1 MELNEELEATISS
14 SNALMST
21 SAVLRAGGLVVGNI
35 PMGASGSERGSKMA
49 LSEGA
54 KTFAGSGRIRRRTS
68 GKYKVQYYNCE
79 RSSQY
84 NTRQFQCNS
93 CPAGSLFKFSLT
105 VHRTAVSHG
114 GRPGQVFLRGTCPSF
129 FFHI

>member
-1 MELNEELEATISS
+1 
-14 SNALMST
+14 MST

-68 GKYKVQYYNCE
+68 GKYEVQ
-79 RSSQY
+79 
-84 NTRQFQCNS
+84 
-93 CPAGSLFKFSLT
+93 
-105 VHRTAVSHG
+105 
-114 GRPGQVFLRGTCPSF
+114 
-129 FFHI
+129 

>member
-1 MELNEELEATISS
+1 MENNKNARIRKYKILTFVPSTGPFAGELRPRFRMELNEELEGSIFS

-35 PMGASGSERGSKMA
+35 PMGASGSKRGSKMA

-68 GKYKVQYYNCE
+68 GKY
-79 RSSQY
+79 
-84 NTRQFQCNS
+84 
-93 CPAGSLFKFSLT
+93 
-105 VHRTAVSHG
+105 
-114 GRPGQVFLRGTCPSF
+114 
-129 FFHI
+129 

>member
-1 MELNEELEATISS
+1 MFPKSQNSKNTRTRKGKILTFVPTGLTSAGESRSRFRLELNEELEGSIFS

-68 GKYKVQYYNCE
+68 GKY
-79 RSSQY
+79 
-84 NTRQFQCNS
+84 
-93 CPAGSLFKFSLT
+93 
-105 VHRTAVSHG
+105 
-114 GRPGQVFLRGTCPSF
+114 
-129 FFHI
+129 

>member
-1 MELNEELEATISS
+1 MAFSFTQTSITARTAAVAAHNRGLDNGLQGTTGVGQCGIFGPAPPREPTPSARSRFRLELNEELEGSIFS

-68 GKYKVQYYNCE
+68 GKY
-79 RSSQY
+79 
-84 NTRQFQCNS
+84 
-93 CPAGSLFKFSLT
+93 
-105 VHRTAVSHG
+105 
-114 GRPGQVFLRGTCPSF
+114 
-129 FFHI
+129 

>member
-1 MELNEELEATISS
+1 MTSAGESRSRFRLELNEELEGSIFS

-35 PMGASGSERGSKMA
+35 PMGASGSKRGSKMA

-68 GKYKVQYYNCE
+68 GKY
-79 RSSQY
+79 
-84 NTRQFQCNS
+84 
-93 CPAGSLFKFSLT
+93 
-105 VHRTAVSHG
+105 
-114 GRPGQVFLRGTCPSF
+114 
-129 FFHI
+129 

>member
-54 KTFAGSGRIRRRTS
+54 KTFAGSPGFWIYLDFLKTS
-68 GKYKVQYYNCE
+68 H
-79 RSSQY
+79 
-84 NTRQFQCNS
+84 TRKDL
-93 CPAGSLFKFSLT
+93 P
-105 VHRTAVSHG
+105 
-114 GRPGQVFLRGTCPSF
+114 
-129 FFHI
+129 